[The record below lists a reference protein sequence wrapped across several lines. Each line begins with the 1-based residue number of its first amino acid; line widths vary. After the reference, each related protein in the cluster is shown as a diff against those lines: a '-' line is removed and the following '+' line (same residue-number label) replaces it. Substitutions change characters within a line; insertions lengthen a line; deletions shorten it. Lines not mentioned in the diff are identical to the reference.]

1 MLEPACPLILIEL
14 LHQVGSYEK
23 LLDNYYDTAQIKS
36 CNDSLCTQRESRTDE
51 IDLDEV
57 ANSFISVNER
67 RSNYFGHI
75 QFYIIPYYHV

>member
-1 MLEPACPLILIEL
+1 MLEPACPLILIKL

-23 LLDNYYDTAQIKS
+23 LLDKHYDTAQINHAMTLYVHKK
-36 CNDSLCTQRESRTDE
+36 RTDE

-67 RSNYFGHI
+67 RNNYFG
-75 QFYIIPYYHV
+75 YI